1 MNMAKRLTLEELV
14 QHRDLIFQLARVLD
28 RRRVELFFADKIDR
42 EEFKKLGLEQRR
54 LLDIVDDYILD
65 ILKEIKT
72 DIEQPG
78 NQIKSATASVESAI
92 NELEKSNEILGI
104 VGEAINLFASIIGAV
119 SNPNP
124 FAAISNILDR
134 IRHLVEG

>member
-1 MNMAKRLTLEELV
+1 MAKRLTLEELV